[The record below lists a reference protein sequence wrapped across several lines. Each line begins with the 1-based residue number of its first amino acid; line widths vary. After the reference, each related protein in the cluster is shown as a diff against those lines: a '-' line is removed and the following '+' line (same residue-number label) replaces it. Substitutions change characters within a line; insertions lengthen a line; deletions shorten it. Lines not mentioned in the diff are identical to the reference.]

1 MKKIIFSVFFIAI
14 AVCVQAQTLSWNIKF
29 YKGKERETVSISR
42 IINMKNG
49 ETFQIA
55 IKPDTDC
62 YCYVVCYDSDRNI
75 FVLKNLLLSGGS
87 EVITN
92 PIEITDP
99 AGTET
104 LYVIMSLER
113 QAQLESLIQT
123 YNANLNS
130 QQNASNLYY
139 EVVRLH
145 NEAAKLEESVN
156 TFIASGGT
164 TRGNAEEYVTRFTNK
179 DTYVRA
185 ITIRH

>member
-1 MKKIIFSVFFIAI
+1 MKKTFFGVVLIAT
-14 AVCVQAQTLSWNIKF
+14 AVCIQAQTLSWNIKF

-42 IINMKNG
+42 IISMKAG

-55 IKPDTDC
+55 IRPDADC

-75 FVLKNLLLSGGS
+75 FVLKDLFLSGGS
-87 EVITN
+87 EITTD

-104 LYVIMSLER
+104 VYVIMSLKK

-123 YNANLNS
+123 FNANPNS
-130 QQNASNLYY
+130 QQNANNLYR
-139 EVVRLH
+139 EVVRLQ
-145 NEAAKLEESVN
+145 NEATGLGEPAN

-164 TRGNAEEYVTRFTNK
+164 TRGTTEEYATRFTHK
-179 DTYVRA
+179 DMYVRA
-185 ITIRH
+185 IAIRH